1 MFFQRA
7 KLVIFSEIAKC
18 FGEFSMQSNYFP
30 AVGAEDTLRCIAQ
43 NIAEQ
48 LLARQKVAE
57 K

>member
-43 NIAEQ
+43 NIAE
-48 LLARQKVAE
+48 
-57 K
+57 